1 MEVLRPGNYAQLQKM
16 SASGAGVPSSCP
28 GKHLPTDSEL
38 HRCGLHNPD
47 SSALT
52 QDCSNYELMPWYMP
66 RISAFRRLRQE
77 DGKFQVSL
85 DCTSRPKSPKP
96 TTNSEQVQA

>member
-1 MEVLRPGNYAQLQKM
+1 MEVLRPGDYAQLEEM

-38 HRCGLHNPD
+38 HRCGLHIPD

-77 DGKFQVSL
+77 DGKFPGEPGL
-85 DCTSRPKSPKP
+85 HIETKIP
-96 TTNSEQVQA
+96 QANHQL